1 MDKKRN
7 LSLYQKLHWL
17 SLFIGMCTIIVPILF
32 WKRIPDQIPTHYNG
46 AGVID
51 HYGEKSTLVLLF
63 FAIVM
68 LMGMMSIVVY
78 FIKMN
83 MESSS
88 SSEYQRSEMEIVY
101 PMIILMNLALQL
113 VFAYIMFCCVS
124 GRALGL
130 FFTPIALIGTFAPLV
145 YMIYKCAKLSGN
157 SSTDQ
162 VELRMLEKT
171 EKGTVY
177 RSAVDW
183 WLGLILI
190 CALLMVVWF
199 AIEPMIEEG
208 RMDWFSFV
216 IMILVTIIIVPLFQ
230 IKYVLYEEH
239 MLISMGFYGK
249 VRIKYQDITKMQ
261 KTFNPLSSAALS
273 LKRIQIDY
281 VENGMHRMILI
292 SPKNRDEF
300 MKILVEKRE
309 SCKV

>member
-1 MDKKRN
+1 MDKKRY
-7 LSLYQKLHWL
+7 LSLYQNLHWL
-17 SLFIGMCTIIVPILF
+17 SLFIGVGTIVIPILF

-46 AGVID
+46 AGLID
-51 HYGEKSTLVLLF
+51 HYSEKSTLVLLF
-63 FAIVM
+63 FVIVM

-83 MESSS
+83 MESAA

-113 VFAYIMFCCVS
+113 IFAYIMFCCVS
-124 GRALGL
+124 GKSLGL
-130 FFTPIALIGTFAPLV
+130 FFLPIALIGTFAPLV
-145 YMIYKCAKLSGN
+145 YMIYKCAKLSGT
-157 SSTDQ
+157 SSTDKVNFQ
-162 VELRMLEKT
+162 MLEKQ
-171 EKGTVY
+171 EKGTMY

-190 CALLMVVWF
+190 GALLMVAWF
-199 AIEPMIEEG
+199 AIEPIIKEG
-208 RMDWFSFV
+208 KVDWFSFV
-216 IMILVTIIIVPLFQ
+216 TMIVVAIIIVPLFQ

-249 VRIKYQDITKMQ
+249 VRVRYRDITKMQ
-261 KTFNPLSSAALS
+261 KTCNPLSSAALS
-273 LKRIQIDY
+273 LKRVQIDY

-292 SPKNRDEF
+292 SPKNRDGF
-300 MKILVEKRE
+300 MEILEEKRE